1 MKHLAKITLITIL
14 VSFSGQSAF
23 AQEAPP
29 AAEPAVETPAP
40 AATPTA
46 TTPDAPAPVAEP
58 AAEPAPAP
66 SAEPEKVS
74 ALEPVVAE
82 SASPALSRV
91 MTHVIELMATL
102 LMVLMTALIGKA
114 TSYFTKK
121 TKIEIPAKT
130 EEMLA
135 SWGGKAVNYASEKAH
150 QYNAEKGELMKGPDK
165 LEVALGFGLSLAEEH
180 GMADLAKEKLTKYI
194 EAHLGEKRSSPMLTA
209 VATDTE

>member
-1 MKHLAKITLITIL
+1 MKHFAKIALITIL
-14 VSFSGQSAF
+14 LSLTGPSAF
-23 AQEAPP
+23 AQDAPATEAPVVVVAP
-29 AAEPAVETPAP
+29 AVEPAPAPVVAPVETPAP
-40 AATPTA
+40 
-46 TTPDAPAPVAEP
+46 VEP
-58 AAEPAPAP
+58 AAAPVV
-66 SAEPEKVS
+66 KVS
-74 ALEPVVAE
+74 APEAAADA
-82 SASPALSRV
+82 SAFSQV

-102 LMVLMTALIGKA
+102 LMLLMTALIAKA

-135 SWGGKAVNYASEKAH
+135 VWGSKAVNYASEKAH
-150 QYNAEKGELMKGPDK
+150 QYNASKGETMKGPEK

-209 VATDTE
+209 IAGDAPTNPE